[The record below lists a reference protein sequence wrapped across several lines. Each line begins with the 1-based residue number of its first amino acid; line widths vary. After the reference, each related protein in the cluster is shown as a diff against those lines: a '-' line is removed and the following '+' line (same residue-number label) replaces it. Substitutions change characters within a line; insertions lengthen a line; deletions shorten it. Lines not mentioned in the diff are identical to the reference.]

1 MPPRDVP
8 KSHSLD
14 RARQFELLAQN
25 LTEYAVYMLDPDGFV
40 TTWNA
45 GARQI
50 KGYDEHDIVGEHY
63 SRFFSYEDQRRG
75 LPLSILST
83 VREKGRYETE
93 GWRVRKN
100 GDRFW
105 AQSVI
110 EPIRDENHEFVGYG
124 AVTRDVTERQEERRQ
139 LIESERRFR
148 LLVDSVVDYAIFM
161 IDTSGIIT
169 NWNAGAA
176 RIKGA
181 SADEVIGTHFSRFYT
196 KEDRA
201 RGLPTVALE
210 TARIEGKYET
220 EGWRVRKDG
229 GRFWAS
235 VVIEAVRD
243 ETGELI
249 GFAKITR
256 DITERRSAQDAIRE
270 SERQFRL
277 LVSAVVDYAIF
288 MLDPNG
294 IVVSWNAGAEKI
306 KGYMANEIIGSHFSR
321 FYTEDDRKSGIPAR
335 ALFAANHDGRF
346 EGEGWRVRKDGT
358 RFWAHVVLDAI
369 RDETGVLVGYAKI
382 TRDITERRETQLAL
396 ERAQDQLAHAQ
407 KMEALGQL
415 TGGIAHD
422 FNNLLTILVGQ
433 ARMLKTRN
441 LDAQSI
447 KAIEGIEATVQRG
460 ASLTRQLLGF
470 SRRQRLDPQSVVLSE
485 RLPGLQTLLSASL
498 PKNVSLLVNV
508 TPDIWPVMA
517 DPNELELAIMNVV
530 INARDALP
538 DGGTITINA
547 ENIPASGREAETD
560 FIAIN
565 IADTGVGIPPD
576 ILGKV
581 FDPFF
586 TTKSF
591 GKGTGLG
598 LSQVYGFTHQSG
610 GMVTIE
616 SEVGIGTT
624 VRMSLPRAEKG
635 KSSRDLPPKHEIQ
648 RKAGRILVI
657 EDNPDVTEVTAAL
670 LGQLGYTVRLAPN
683 AETAMRA
690 LEEQTYDVVFS
701 DIMMPGKMDGFEFA
715 QLIRRTY
722 PALPIVLASGS
733 HKRLEEA
740 QAHFPTVQKPY
751 GIEEVDRILQDQLRS
766 AAEIPKNLVDLQ
778 DAKRLRAAKSDK
790 P

>member
-63 SRFFSYEDQRRG
+63 SRFFTYEDQRRG
-75 LPLSILST
+75 LPLNILST

-93 GWRVRKN
+93 GWRIRKN

-110 EPIRDENHEFVGYG
+110 EPVRDENQEFVGFG
-124 AVTRDVTERQEERRQ
+124 AVTRDVTQRQEERRQ

-161 IDTSGIIT
+161 IDTSGVIT

-176 RIKGA
+176 RIKGV

-196 KEDRA
+196 KEDRG

-210 TARIEGKYET
+210 TARTEGKYET

-256 DITERRSAQDAIRE
+256 DITERRSAQEAIRE

-306 KGYMANEIIGSHFSR
+306 KGYIANEIIGSHFSR

-441 LDAQSI
+441 LDAQSL

-470 SRRQRLDPQSVVLSE
+470 SRRQRLDPQPVVLSE
-485 RLPGLQTLLSASL
+485 RLPGLQNLLSASL

-538 DGGTITINA
+538 EGGNIMITA
-547 ENIPASGREAETD
+547 ENVAALHDDEFVT
-560 FIAIN
+560 IN

-610 GMVTIE
+610 GTVAIE
-616 SEVGIGTT
+616 SEVGVGTS
-624 VRMSLPRAEKG
+624 VRMTLPRAKNG
-635 KSSRDLPPKHEIQ
+635 KTTRDLPPKREAQH
-648 RKAGRILVI
+648 KGGRILLI
-657 EDNPDVTEVTAAL
+657 EDNPDVAEVTASL
-670 LGQLGYTVRLAPN
+670 LRQLGYTVRVVSN
-683 AETAMRA
+683 AETAIRA
-690 LEEQTYDVVFS
+690 LEEQTCDVVLS

-715 QLIRRTY
+715 QHIRRTY
-722 PALPIVLASGS
+722 PALPIVLATGS

-740 QAHFPTVQKPY
+740 QVHFPAVQKPY
-751 GIEEVDRILQDQLRS
+751 GIEEIDGILQEQLRNPS
-766 AAEIPKNLVDLQ
+766 EVPKNLVDLK
-778 DAKRLRAAKSDK
+778 DAKRIRAAKNDK
-790 P
+790 I